1 MGKPGP
7 GRHGS
12 DPSEE
17 AVRKLHQKQ
26 QMRCPG
32 HAERGRGWG
41 VRNGHSL
48 ASNENCVPFIPPGSL
63 ALTHITGYGTNARD
77 QVPTAYGLVFTLSF
91 GWFTHTHFPAS
102 NFMAPGL
109 YTNNPTIVFPHPGT
123 TDSGIPLFHLQQ
135 VQANQPAL
143 FSRLCSILGHSEAMR
158 GHPQALRMN
167 KPSNLVPISG
177 RQTSRELSI
186 LTWLF

>member
-77 QVPTAYGLVFTLSF
+77 QVPTACGLVFTLSF
-91 GWFTHTHFPAS
+91 GWPYSLSSFKFHGPKATHKQPNNCFPPPS
-102 NFMAPGL
+102 
-109 YTNNPTIVFPHPGT
+109 T

-135 VQANQPAL
+135 VQANRPAL
-143 FSRLCSILGHSEAMR
+143 FSRLCSILGQSEAMR

>member
-7 GRHGS
+7 ERHGS

-63 ALTHITGYGTNARD
+63 ALTHITGYSTNARD
-77 QVPTAYGLVFTLSF
+77 QLPTACGLVFTLSF

-102 NFMAPGL
+102 NFTAPGL
-109 YTNNPTIVFPHPGT
+109 HTNNPTIVFPHPAPQ
-123 TDSGIPLFHLQQ
+123 IPGFPCS
-135 VQANQPAL
+135 NSSK
-143 FSRLCSILGHSEAMR
+143 SRQIDLLCFQGCV
-158 GHPQALRMN
+158 
-167 KPSNLVPISG
+167 PS
-177 RQTSRELSI
+177 
-186 LTWLF
+186 